1 MFSCPVCEKKFTR
14 IDNVTRHR
22 YKMHGE
28 EEEDSRGSEV
38 FNITDEDSRESGVS
52 ESTDQSSDTYEESVS
67 DELMEK
73 DPWHPIIN
81 AAFQTHQEQYEE
93 QVDKITEEGLSN
105 EDARVVAY
113 KDMAPIYRKEISDRY
128 LAKVLWYKSLSR
140 DPIHRKIRDTAR
152 RLKDEEEYEDEE
164 SWKYA
169 VQKRKFLLDEVLK
182 DYIPAQTENS
192 D

>member
-1 MFSCPVCEKKFTR
+1 
-14 IDNVTRHR
+14 
-22 YKMHGE
+22 MHGE